1 MFLVIDFQRILHSF
15 QRPLTEGRFRDTIL
29 DRETSGSDFQL
40 RLSRRVSRSK
50 GKPPGKSMPV
60 GCRTSHNT
68 SFIHQIKKLV
78 NFRTPESRYC
88 EAISSYRCNNRRR
101 LNDKLISINPRFF
114 LHSIFL
120 RLDLITWNIVSH
132 DISYFY
138 ISIFLIK
145 HSYRISEAF
154 HSLKIVS
161 FNYRHLRI
169 VRKSCTSWSLRI
181 PLKQ

>member
-15 QRPLTEGRFRDTIL
+15 QRPLTEGKFRDTIL

-50 GKPPGKSMPV
+50 GKPPGKSMPA

-101 LNDKLISINPRFF
+101 LNDKLNDRRAISINPRFF

-120 RLDLITWNIVSH
+120 RLGLITWNIVSH
-132 DISYFY
+132 EISYFY

-145 HSYRISEAF
+145 HSYRLSEAF
-154 HSLKIVS
+154 PFVGNCFIQLSS
-161 FNYRHLRI
+161 
-169 VRKSCTSWSLRI
+169 S
-181 PLKQ
+181 